1 MILFYREETPERAFV
16 HAINW
21 VKNEVREG
29 VENAI
34 AVNELPPDEAG
45 EGQKGML
52 YINPKTNEIWY
63 EYVEKPLTDVESLR
77 KEIDT
82 LKSRLA
88 TAEGRILTAEG
99 KLTTVENRI
108 AK

>member
-1 MILFYREETPERAFV
+1 MILFYRIENPERAFV

-21 VKNEVREG
+21 VKSEVREG

-34 AVNELPPDEAG
+34 AVNELPKDEAL

-52 YINPKTNEIWY
+52 YLNPQTNAIWY
-63 EYVEKPLTDVESLR
+63 EYIEKPLTDVESLR
-77 KEIDT
+77 KEVDT
-82 LKSRLA
+82 LKARLV
-88 TAEGRILTAEG
+88 TAESRIQTAEG
-99 KLTTVENRI
+99 KITTVEGRI

>member
-21 VKNEVREG
+21 VKSEVREG

-34 AVNELPPDEAG
+34 AVNELPVDEAG

-52 YINPKTNEIWY
+52 YLNPKTNEIWY

-77 KEIDT
+77 KEVDT
-82 LKSRLA
+82 LKSRLNV
-88 TAEGRILTAEG
+88 AEGKILSAEG
-99 KLTTVENRI
+99 KLTTIEGRV